1 MNKILSIATLENPIL
16 KKEAQ
21 TIEKINDPSL
31 KKLIE
36 NLISTLKFYDGVG
49 IAAPQVSQSMR
60 LFIVA
65 SYPNKRYP
73 FAPKMTPTPMINP
86 KITNH
91 NNVKE
96 KGWEGCLSVPNVR
109 GLIPRY
115 TEIEVEYFDVEGNLQ
130 SSHFNNFIARIYQH
144 ELDHLDGI
152 LFIDRLESSE
162 DQFTEKE
169 YQEIIHQ

>member
-16 KKEAQ
+16 RQQANIIKN
-21 TIEKINDPSL
+21 ISDPSL

-36 NLISTLKFYDGVG
+36 DLISTLKFRNGVG
-49 IAAPQVSQSMR
+49 IAAPQVSESMR

-73 FAPKMTPTPMINP
+73 FAPKMTPTAMINP
-86 KITNH
+86 KIINH
-91 NNVKE
+91 NNIKE

-115 TEIEVEYFDVEGNLQ
+115 TEIKVEYFDIEGNLQ
-130 SSHFNNFIARIYQH
+130 SSHFKNFIARIYQH

-152 LFIDRLESSE
+152 LFIDRLESCE
-162 DQFTEKE
+162 DKFTEKE